1 MWESKEGRG
10 AAKCPVHPQSE
21 RGSKGGEAEEDGS
34 EKELGKVGEERAGHG
49 ALGGSFV
56 AFTPHLSPPG

>member
-10 AAKCPVHPQSE
+10 AARCPVQSE
-21 RGSKGGEAEEDGS
+21 RGSEGDEAEEDGS
-34 EKELGKVGEERAGHG
+34 EEELGKVGEERAGHG